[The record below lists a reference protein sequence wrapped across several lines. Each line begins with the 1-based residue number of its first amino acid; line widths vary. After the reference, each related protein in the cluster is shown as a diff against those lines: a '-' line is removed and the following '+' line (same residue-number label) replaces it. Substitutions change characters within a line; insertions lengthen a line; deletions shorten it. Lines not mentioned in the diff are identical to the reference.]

1 MNIAQALQQAS
12 ILGHSPSPEF
22 DVQLLLADVLEKPRS
37 YLFTWPQRRLLPE
50 QQLRFEQ
57 MLARRV
63 TGEPIAYILGYQDF
77 WTLRLEV
84 SSDTLIPRPDTELL
98 VETALAL
105 NDNSSV
111 RVADLGTGT
120 GAVALALASE
130 RSAWQIVAS
139 DVVASAAALAER
151 NRRSLGLENVEIRCG
166 SWFEPLQGVFDLIL
180 SNPPYIELNDRH
192 LECGDVRFEPATAL
206 VSGESGLDDIT
217 LIIDRSRQYLANQGW
232 LLLEHGYDQ
241 GDAVQALMAQ
251 FGFAQIE
258 TLKDLA
264 DNDRVTMGCL
274 GLEGV

>member
-12 ILGHSPSPEF
+12 ILGDSPSPEF

-120 GAVALALASE
+120 GAVALAIASE
-130 RSAWQIVAS
+130 RDRKS
-139 DVVASAAALAER
+139 VV
-151 NRRSLGLENVEIRCG
+151 
-166 SWFEPLQGVFDLIL
+166 
-180 SNPPYIELNDRH
+180 
-192 LECGDVRFEPATAL
+192 
-206 VSGESGLDDIT
+206 
-217 LIIDRSRQYLANQGW
+217 
-232 LLLEHGYDQ
+232 
-241 GDAVQALMAQ
+241 
-251 FGFAQIE
+251 
-258 TLKDLA
+258 
-264 DNDRVTMGCL
+264 
-274 GLEGV
+274 